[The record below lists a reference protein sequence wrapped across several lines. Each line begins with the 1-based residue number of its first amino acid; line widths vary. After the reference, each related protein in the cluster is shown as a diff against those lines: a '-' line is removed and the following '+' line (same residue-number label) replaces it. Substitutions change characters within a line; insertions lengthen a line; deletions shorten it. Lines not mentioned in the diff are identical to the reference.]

1 MYILLG
7 TGGEI
12 TPSSAQQ
19 PIVGEERRKQ
29 LGNSLGSGSMV
40 LERKGGDGPRGRQR
54 SLCHKANHSTPRN
67 APAVRMKTLVAKVRA
82 SAAEDWRA
90 ARLSSWR
97 TLTHPPYLLRK
108 RFASSNSIWEIFRG
122 ECRFRDNP
130 ARFLPCLSSAKA
142 NATADFPLQG
152 QYIKAFLLGKQI
164 SQNRRG
170 KAVGI
175 NNSASVIKI

>member
-1 MYILLG
+1 MYILLR

-12 TPSSAQQ
+12 TPSGAQQ

-40 LERKGGDGPRGRQR
+40 LERKGGEGGGGPRGRQR

-90 ARLSSWR
+90 ARLSS
-97 TLTHPPYLLRK
+97 
-108 RFASSNSIWEIFRG
+108 
-122 ECRFRDNP
+122 
-130 ARFLPCLSSAKA
+130 
-142 NATADFPLQG
+142 
-152 QYIKAFLLGKQI
+152 
-164 SQNRRG
+164 
-170 KAVGI
+170 
-175 NNSASVIKI
+175 